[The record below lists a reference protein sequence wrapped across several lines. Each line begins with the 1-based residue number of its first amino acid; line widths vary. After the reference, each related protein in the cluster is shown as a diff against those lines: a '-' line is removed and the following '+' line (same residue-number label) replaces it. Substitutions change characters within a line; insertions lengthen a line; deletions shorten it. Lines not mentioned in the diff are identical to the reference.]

1 MPKFALPLVG
11 GGEVTIGQNVA
22 EGRSTLFYSYRG
34 LHCPLCHKFM
44 NSLEQ
49 KLEKLDSMGVD
60 VVFLSMNDA
69 EKATKAKEEWGI
81 KSPVAYGMSSEQAAS
96 LGMYLSDG
104 IEGYNEPTVFSEPGM
119 FMINPDGALRFTDIC
134 NAPFIRPDVD
144 GLMFGLEFVFSK
156 NYPIRGTHAA

>member
-22 EGRSTLFYSYRG
+22 QGRTTLFYSYRG
-34 LHCPLCHKFM
+34 VHCPLCRKFV
-44 NSLEQ
+44 NALEGH
-49 KLEKLDSMGVD
+49 LEKLDSMGVD

-81 KSPVAYGMSSEQAAS
+81 KSPVAYGMSVEQAVS
-96 LGMYLSDG
+96 LGLYLTDG
-104 IEGYNEPTVFSEPGM
+104 MPSFNEPTVFSEPGM
-119 FMINPDGALRFTDIC
+119 FMLNSDGALRFTDIC
-134 NAPFIRPDVD
+134 NAPFVRPDID
-144 GLMFGLEFVFSK
+144 GLIFGLEFVFSK